1 MAKTKQ
7 SRQERAVKVGERLRA
22 KYPQPRTALN
32 WSSPLEL
39 LVATMLS
46 AQTTDAGVNRVTERL
61 FQKYRSAAD
70 YADASPVEMEQDLH
84 ATGFY
89 RQKARNVISTGQIL
103 VERFGGQVPD
113 DMDRLQELP
122 GVARKTANVVLGNA
136 FGRAAGIAVDRH
148 VARVAVRLG
157 LTDHTIPSDI
167 ERDLMRI
174 IPQADWTDF
183 SHRVIFHGREVCTAR
198 NPRCRE
204 CQLNDICPSAFAM

>member
-1 MAKTKQ
+1 MSNTKKSQ
-7 SRQERAVKVGERLRA
+7 RAAEVGERLR
-22 KYPQPRTALN
+22 KTYPHPRTALN

-61 FQKYRSAAD
+61 FTKYKSAAD
-70 YADASPVEMEQDLH
+70 YAAASQTDMEQDLH

-113 DMDRLQELP
+113 DMDALQELP

-136 FGRAAGIAVDRH
+136 YGKAEGIAVDRH
-148 VARVAVRLG
+148 VARVIARLK
-157 LTDHTIPSDI
+157 LTDHTDPADI
-167 ERDLMRI
+167 ERDLMRM
-174 IPQADWTDF
+174 IPRADWTDF
-183 SHRVIFHGREVCTAR
+183 SHRIIFHGREVCTAR
-198 NPRCRE
+198 APRCRQ
-204 CQLNDICPSAFAM
+204 CQLNDICPSAFIVQ